1 MSATEMSSS
10 EGWLGSQRQ
19 AEKLR
24 HSGGDQIKAATPRH
38 KKEPAEIVWTSGPG
52 CLLGQKFW
60 VSVWRPQNHGELN
73 LIVKVSCLNRKECW
87 HGETNSGYG
96 LRLNVFFKQPQ
107 LFCPSEVL
115 LKIEELYRLAP
126 SLCFLF
132 FFM

>member
-10 EGWLGSQRQ
+10 EGRLGSQRQ

-24 HSGGDQIKAATPRH
+24 HSGGDQIKDIKRSQWRQFGHLDQDASWVRSFGKDAL
-38 KKEPAEIVWTSGPG
+38 G
-52 CLLGQKFW
+52 CL
-60 VSVWRPQNHGELN
+60 SVWRPQN
-73 LIVKVSCLNRKECW
+73 LIVKVSCLNRKKCW
-87 HGETNSGYG
+87 HGETNRDYD

-115 LKIEELYRLAP
+115 LKIEELFLTP

-132 FFM
+132 YMN